1 MINDDDD
8 PIVIRRHVHV
18 ATRAQKHNFI
28 RWCQYVHA
36 LDASYCQSDDCSD
49 LIDAVRQGKT
59 LDCYGLGAAFDLGG
73 IKGSLDHLAHISK
86 DDLHPLSVAAQQQ
99 RDWERQERERM
110 LARQQQTDAEWERR
124 GEEIEAERQRR
135 EAEIAAQQR
144 QQHEEEMARRNEV
157 LTMVINELKAVNIEP
172 WIEDGRSHLKV
183 RWTNPIVGETRTVIV
198 SGTPSDRRARYNARS
213 FVRRILRADGL
224 IAGRSKRHRRKN
236 HGKITGPTQSNNASK
251 KGEVA

>member
-49 LIDAVRQGKT
+49 LINAVRQGKT

-110 LARQQQTDAEWERR
+110 LARQQQTDAEWEHR
-124 GEEIEAERQRR
+124 GEEIAQQQ
-135 EAEIAAQQR
+135 AIAAKQQ
-144 QQHEEEMARRNEV
+144 QQEHEEQMARRNEV

-183 RWTNPIVGETRTVIV
+183 RWTNPIQGETRTVIV
-198 SGTPSDRRARYNARS
+198 SGTPSDRRARHNARS
-213 FVRRILRADGL
+213 FVRRMLRIDGL
-224 IAGRSKRHRRKN
+224 IAAN
-236 HGKITGPTQSNNASK
+236 SNQQIR
-251 KGEVA
+251 GETA